1 MRSRSILQGVAN
13 VPITP
18 TANSDNRMTNNI
30 TIKNVAYPSPET
42 LKEEEQKEDIKTEN
56 PYSDL
61 KTREIISESMDA
73 YLLNLYQTILLNDN
87 KKLLINMISKNSII
101 LTKEDLEEII
111 KRKTGKKC
119 VIEFEE
125 PELSCFGTVL
135 YLKVVSIRI
144 YDDENDKIGN
154 DLQILRNNDYIEL
167 ITRYK
172 LNLNYVLV
180 N

>member
-30 TIKNVAYPSPET
+30 MIKNVAYPSPDI

-56 PYSDL
+56 PYSDI

-87 KKLLINMISKNSII
+87 KKLVYNMVSKNSII

-111 KRKTGKKC
+111 KRKTGKRC

-125 PELSCFGTVL
+125 PDLKCFGTVL
-135 YLKVVSIRI
+135 YLNVVSIRI

-154 DLQILRNNDYIEL
+154 DFRIKRNADYLEL
-167 ITRYK
+167 ITNYH
-172 LNLNYVLV
+172 LNLDIIMV

>member
-30 TIKNVAYPSPET
+30 TIKNVAYPSPDV
-42 LKEEEQKEDIKTEN
+42 LKEEQKSEPITEN
-56 PYSDL
+56 PYSEI

-135 YLKVVSIRI
+135 YLKIVSIRI

-154 DLQILRNNDYIEL
+154 DFRIKRNADYIEL
-167 ITRYK
+167 ITNYH
-172 LNLNYVLV
+172 LNLDVVMV